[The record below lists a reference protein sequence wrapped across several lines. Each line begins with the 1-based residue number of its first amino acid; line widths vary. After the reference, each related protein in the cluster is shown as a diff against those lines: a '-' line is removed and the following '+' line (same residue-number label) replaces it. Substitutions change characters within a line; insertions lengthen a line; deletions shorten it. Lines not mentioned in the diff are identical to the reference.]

1 MKYSFKSYCSYFL
14 FFFLC
19 ACGVKGPL
27 FLPPPSP
34 MPTKPSAEE
43 PVGKLYPIEKVT
55 SNQSAPESAGSND
68 SKPTS
73 IPSDNMTTF
82 SPTIKN

>member
-1 MKYSFKSYCSYFL
+1 MKYSFKPYCSYFL

-34 MPTKPSAEE
+34 TPSKPGAEE
-43 PVGKLYPIEKVT
+43 PIGKLYPIDKSSINRFSLKPIENN
-55 SNQSAPESAGSND
+55 S

-73 IPSDNMTTF
+73 ASSDSTSTTPS
-82 SPTIKN
+82 IKN